1 MRIILKTKN
10 KGAAEDKIKWL
21 HAYKA
26 LQIERVRK
34 PKQQVGKMW
43 VPALFIIYT
52 EYGSLKIG
60 FRKPSVK

>member
-34 PKQQVGKMW
+34 PKQQVGKM
-43 VPALFIIYT
+43 
-52 EYGSLKIG
+52 
-60 FRKPSVK
+60 